1 MLKPKVKKSKAAC
14 RMPLPAQKSKKA
26 AAGDDE
32 DDEDDDGEEEE
43 EEDEE
48 QEGSLKKNIM
58 SLAKPSDFIR
68 KYYKNYITIL
78 D

>member
-48 QEGSLKKNIM
+48 QEGSLKKNI
-58 SLAKPSDFIR
+58 KPSDFIR